1 MLKFSCFVF
10 QLSAKELD
18 FGYLLLNLN
27 FYTVALV
34 EHHCLG
40 FVVMKL
46 TQCEC
51 DLHRGVKVSSQEDK
65 AVPDVC
71 VYVSSVSRC
80 VNKTRQK

>member
-1 MLKFSCFVF
+1 M
-10 QLSAKELD
+10 
-18 FGYLLLNLN
+18 
-27 FYTVALV
+27 

-51 DLHRGVKVSSQEDK
+51 DLHHGVKAPSQEDK

-71 VYVSSVSRC
+71 VYISSASKC